1 MRGRQ
6 VYVGF
11 GLGNLKKRAVGR
23 YRHRSDDN
31 IKIEL
36 K

>member
-11 GLGNLKKRAVGR
+11 GLGNLKERAVG
-23 YRHRSDDN
+23 SDDN